1 MLKTIKHYTI
11 NPTILR
17 ITKTNGM
24 KNYLSSFAIL
34 AGLLLSGISNAQ
46 TTGTLTFSYTPVE
59 HTGTWGT
66 KHVLAVWIQ
75 YDSDDFI
82 RTKFRYWGNG
92 TDDHLPNWKAN
103 SNENITDATTGATL
117 TSYSTRS
124 FTWDGTDLDGILLP
138 DGDYKVTI
146 EECWSHGSSN
156 VTKSFTF
163 SKNETESH
171 LTPED
176 DADFTA
182 VALDWVPSVTG
193 IEPADNSNIFSV
205 FPNPTSK
212 KIYIDF
218 LSNTFAC
225 NISIVN
231 TLGQEVYGEKEN
243 TAYSGVKMIDLSTLK
258 NGIYFVNVEVN
269 SKIQTTRIVL
279 LK

>member
-1 MLKTIKHYTI
+1 
-11 NPTILR
+11 
-17 ITKTNGM
+17 M

-46 TTGTLTFSYTPVE
+46 TTGTLTFSYPPVE

-75 YDSDDFI
+75 NSSDDFI

-92 TDDHLPNWKAN
+92 TDDHLPNWKAS

-117 TSYSTRS
+117 SSYSTRS
-124 FTWDGTDLDGILLP
+124 FTWDGTDLSGTLLP

-163 SKNETESH
+163 TKNGKESH

-269 SKIQTTRIVL
+269 SEIQTTRIVL